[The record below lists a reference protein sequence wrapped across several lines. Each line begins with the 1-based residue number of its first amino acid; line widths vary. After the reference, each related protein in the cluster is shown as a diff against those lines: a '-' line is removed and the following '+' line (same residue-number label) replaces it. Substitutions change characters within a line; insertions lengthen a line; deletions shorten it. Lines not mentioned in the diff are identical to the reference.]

1 MYISKSRF
9 INWTRCPM
17 YFALEMKYNPMG
29 KDDIEVERER
39 REEIL
44 GELVESMKESTMGST
59 DFSEDDEEEF
69 NTAPSPELEALLPYY
84 NQVEDEA
91 LKVAKKYFRGTFQN
105 QKLFEYDLH
114 GHTYRCYVDIYN
126 ENEREINIIEV
137 KATTNKKYRYWKD
150 KDGQNKGLF
159 FSDVQRNTRDR
170 IKNTYHLF
178 VKDGNFWRLNI
189 AESTVNDYASRMFEQ
204 KKNSL
209 LDKYS
214 KVGKYP
220 YDLAFQ
226 RFVIEHALRK
236 SGDNRPVNYYLA
248 VLNSE
253 YVYDGAVD
261 GKGKRVY
268 NNVEGQEIVTFLDLN
283 ETTKAY
289 QTVILKEIAS
299 LDSYISNPHDVNNKV
314 DVGKHCAWGEN
325 TECLFY
331 KHCFE
336 KLREVPETNRANNYV
351 YCQGKFKEGNIEN
364 KYQLVNE
371 GYRKFD
377 DVPTEWLV
385 KENHNIQRDCY
396 DNDTEYVDKE
406 KMQYWFDQLEYPIY
420 HLDFEGFPCPL
431 PRFKGESPYSQS
443 VFEFSLHIESK
454 PGVCDKEND
463 NVIFLNEEYFDDER
477 EALAKNIVDHF
488 EFNADGTLKGT
499 MLAQFTAYEKGRL
512 EELAN
517 LYPKYSAKLLA
528 IRDKS
533 ADLLHLLRNNK
544 EMYEEMYKKQYEKR
558 YGKSYE
564 DIKREMTKEMK
575 AEMKEEMKKA
585 EVINYYHKDLSGS
598 YSIKK
603 TLPVLVPS
611 LTYKGMDVG
620 NGVQAYIAYINY
632 DSDQPTFNTL
642 KTKVERREALKR
654 YCQQDTWAMVEILRA
669 VREKIK

>member
-17 YFALEMKYNPMG
+17 YFAMELKHNPMG
-29 KDDIEVERER
+29 KDDIDAERER

-44 GELVESMKESTMGST
+44 GELAESIKESAMESAE
-59 DFSEDDEEEF
+59 FSEENDENF
-69 NTAPSPELEALLPYY
+69 DTTPSPELEALLPYY

-91 LKVAKKYFRGTFQN
+91 LKVAKKYFDGKFQN
-105 QKLFEYDLH
+105 QKLFEYELH

-126 ENEREINIIEV
+126 ENEKEINIIEV
-137 KATTNKKYRYWKD
+137 KATTNKKYSYWKD
-150 KDGQNKGLF
+150 KDGKNQGLF
-159 FSDVQRNTRDR
+159 FSDAYRNTKDK

-178 VKDGNFWRLNI
+178 VKDGNIWRLNT
-189 AESTVNDYASRMFEQ
+189 ADSQVNEYATNNFEQ

-209 LDKYS
+209 LDRYN

-220 YDLAFQ
+220 HDLAFQ
-226 RFVIEHALRK
+226 RFVIENALRQAN
-236 SGDNRPVNYYLA
+236 DNRPVNYYLA

-253 YVYDGAVD
+253 YVYNGTVD
-261 GKGKRVY
+261 ENGKCLY
-268 NNVEGQEIVTFLDLN
+268 HDINGQEIVTFLDLN
-283 ETTKAY
+283 ETTEAY
-289 QTVILKEIAS
+289 QKKILEEIAY
-299 LDSYISNPHDVNNKV
+299 LESYISTPHDVNNKV
-314 DVGKHCAWGEN
+314 NVGKHCAWGEN

-331 KHCFE
+331 EHCFE
-336 KLREVPETNRANNYV
+336 KLREVPKTNRANNYV
-351 YCQGKFKEGNIEN
+351 YCQGKFREGNIEN

-371 GYRKFD
+371 GYWKFE
-377 DVPTEWLV
+377 DVPMAWLV
-385 KENHNIQRDCY
+385 KENHKIQRDCY
-396 DNDTEYVDKE
+396 DNNTEYVDKE

-420 HLDFEGFPCPL
+420 HFDFEGFPCPL
-431 PRFKGESPYSQS
+431 PRFNGETPYRQS
-443 VFEFSLHIESK
+443 VFEFSLHIERE
-454 PGVCDKEND
+454 PGNCDKEKD
-463 NVIFLNEEYFDDER
+463 NFIFLNKEYLDDER
-477 EALAKNIVDHF
+477 KELAKAIIDHF
-488 EFNADGTLKGT
+488 EFNEDGSLKGT

-517 LYPKYSAKLLA
+517 LYPEYRAKLLA
-528 IRDKS
+528 IRDRS

-544 EMYEEMYKKQYEKR
+544 EMYEGM
-558 YGKSYE
+558 KSA
-564 DIKREMTKEMK
+564 DL
-575 AEMKEEMKKA
+575 
-585 EVINYYHKDLSGS
+585 INYYHKDLSGS

-642 KTKVERREALKR
+642 KTKSERREALKR

-669 VREKIK
+669 VRNKISL